1 MRTTE
6 SISSQ
11 DTMKN
16 HHRYRPVFATVSIER
31 PASVPVLPE
40 TRVLM

>member
-1 MRTTE
+1 MRTAE

-11 DTMKN
+11 EENN